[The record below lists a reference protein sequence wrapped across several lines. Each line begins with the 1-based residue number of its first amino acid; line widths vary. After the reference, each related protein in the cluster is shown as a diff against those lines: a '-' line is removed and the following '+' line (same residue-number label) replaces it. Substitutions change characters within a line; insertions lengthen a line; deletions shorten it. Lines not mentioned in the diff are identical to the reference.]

1 MIKIDVNSKGV
12 KEAPREFVLHCRK
25 ATGQVME
32 LAEQE
37 AKKIAPSDKL
47 KGSAGGSGG
56 ITHSVEMSGSKII
69 GALSATALNPDSN
82 YNYAIAIHEGTGL
95 YGPHNQVIRPKN
107 SKVLVWMKDGS
118 DKPTSDEGW
127 ERADKAGLVIR
138 AKSTKGQK
146 PNPFLKK
153 GLRNAKKLGQ
163 KIFDKEIGKL
173 NERFA

>member
-1 MIKIDVNSKGV
+1 MIKIDMNSKGV
-12 KEAPREFVLHCRK
+12 KEAPMEFVKHCKR

-95 YGPHNQVIRPKN
+95 YGPRKKVIKPIRA
-107 SKVLVWMKDGS
+107 KVLVWLKGGADH
-118 DKPTSDEGW
+118 PTSKEGW
-127 ERADKAGLVIR
+127 KIADKAGLVIR

-153 GLRNAKKLGQ
+153 GLKKAEKFGQ
-163 KIFDKEIGKL
+163 KIFDKEIGKF
-173 NERFA
+173 NERYA